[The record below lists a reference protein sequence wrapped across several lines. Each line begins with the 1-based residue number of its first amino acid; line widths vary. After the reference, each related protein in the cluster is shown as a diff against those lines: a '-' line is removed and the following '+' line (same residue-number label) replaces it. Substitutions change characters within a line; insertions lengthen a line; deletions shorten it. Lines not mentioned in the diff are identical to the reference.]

1 MNNVQNILETVH
13 ARLEEFG
20 KPPERDSSF
29 LVGWIKGMDGHLIQD
44 RHRAIK
50 VLEETVVDVS
60 GGDTDTIFNYE
71 RTDDAWGLCW
81 LLRRAIERVTE
92 TIKPPEVAASVAK
105 PSFMEWSLKGMNN
118 VEQLVG
124 SYLMECFVNRVE
136 PDFGGEAQ
144 RLSVI
149 ERILKDREELEE
161 EIETYESVI
170 DGVVGHRV
178 ID

>member
-1 MNNVQNILETVH
+1 
-13 ARLEEFG
+13 
-20 KPPERDSSF
+20 
-29 LVGWIKGMDGHLIQD
+29 
-44 RHRAIK
+44 
-50 VLEETVVDVS
+50 
-60 GGDTDTIFNYE
+60 
-71 RTDDAWGLCW
+71 
-81 LLRRAIERVTE
+81 
-92 TIKPPEVAASVAK
+92 
-105 PSFMEWSLKGMNN
+105 MNN